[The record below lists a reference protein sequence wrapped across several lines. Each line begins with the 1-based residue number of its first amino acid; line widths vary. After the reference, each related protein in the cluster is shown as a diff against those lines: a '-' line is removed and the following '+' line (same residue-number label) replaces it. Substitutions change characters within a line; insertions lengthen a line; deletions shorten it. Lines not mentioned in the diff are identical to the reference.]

1 MVCDFCARGIEKT
14 FNKDEKVKKIDV
26 DLSKGKVLIA
36 YSLNEEIDFYDIKE
50 KIVINGQNAIDMQV
64 VSL

>member
-1 MVCDFCARGIEKT
+1 MWLLCQRHRKNFQKGWKS
-14 FNKDEKVKKIDV
+14 KKIDV

-36 YSLNEEIDFYDIKE
+36 YSLNEEIDFNDIKE
-50 KIVINGQNAIDMQV
+50 KIVINGQNAIDMHV